1 HALALIE
8 HNSAEPMVLIS
19 QQTEHGGTEIF
30 IWCADRPSLFAS
42 VAGELDRR
50 NLNIHNAQIF
60 TNRDNMAMDTFIV
73 LEPNGKPLAI
83 DR

>member
-1 HALALIE
+1 
-8 HNSAEPMVLIS
+8 MVLIS
-19 QQTEHGGTEIF
+19 QQTEHGGTEVF

-60 TNRDNMAMDTFIV
+60 TNRDNMA
-73 LEPNGKPLAI
+73 NGYLYRFRA
-83 DR
+83 